1 MPSRY
6 PLSGFGSAPGIS
18 RRRAIAFSGSKPFR
32 RIVRYPRMHR
42 AIRLLG
48 PLLLLIAAA
57 PTPPLQ
63 PGLWEHTIVYV
74 VDKVNGSSLVADQ
87 AQSMLPSPPPYR
99 ACYSASDLANP
110 RDFLLSSKSEQCRFS
125 RFEMANGKLVAA
137 GDCTDSRYPTVHVD
151 GSGTYRSTGYDFSF
165 AGHAQSGGVTVEF
178 RGRDS
183 GRRVGSCSATSAG

>member
-1 MPSRY
+1 
-6 PLSGFGSAPGIS
+6 
-18 RRRAIAFSGSKPFR
+18 
-32 RIVRYPRMHR
+32 MHR
-42 AIRLLG
+42 AIRLLS
-48 PLLLLIAAA
+48 PFPLLIAAA
-57 PTPPLQ
+57 PAPPLQ

-165 AGHAQSGGVTVEF
+165 AGHAQSGEVTVEF

-183 GRRVGSCSATSAG
+183 GRRVGSCSAASAG

>member
-6 PLSGFGSAPGIS
+6 PVSGFGWAPGIS
-18 RRRAIAFSGSKPFR
+18 RRRAIAFSGYKPFR
-32 RIVRYPRMHR
+32 WIVRYPGMHK
-42 AIRLLG
+42 AIRLLA
-48 PLLLLIAAA
+48 PLPLLIAAA

-87 AQSMLPSPPPYR
+87 AQSVLPSPPPYR

-137 GDCTDSRYPTVHVD
+137 GDCADSRYPTVHVD
-151 GSGTYRSTGYDFSF
+151 GSGTYRSAGYDFSF
-165 AGHAQSGGVTVEF
+165 AGHAQSGEVTVEF

-183 GRRVGSCSATSAG
+183 GRRVGSCSAASAS